1 MMPVRI
7 IYTTL
12 LVSTFLIAGCNQVT
26 LSNNDSGQTEAELT
40 PSEQANLLEPNA
52 ISAEDS
58 AVAYQS
64 EFDNFEILLPERLF
78 PVQLNYDQNTNFGV
92 TRVKS
97 VSFHSGIAKFVIEIV
112 DTPDAYQRTDI
123 QRIQIKID
131 QLINDPY
138 RTVGSVEDISTDIV
152 SGAIIKSER
161 METSETYGIF
171 VDGQREYH
179 ISSESF
185 QPINLDRVLSQ
196 TEQLVRS
203 FKLATANARY
213 YQDYDSRKV
222 DALIT
227 SRLYPAYADTAIS
240 NLDTIASE
248 VIEKCYA
255 LRSPTPAELIL
266 IVDDNGQIENAL
278 SSPRSEFGRCME
290 LAYISLFIDSPP
302 ISELH
307 LLVTRHL

>member
-58 AVAYQS
+58 AVAYKS

-97 VSFHSGIAKFVIEIV
+97 VSFHSGTGKWVIEIV
-112 DTPDAYQRTDI
+112 DTPEAYRRSDI
-123 QRIQIKID
+123 QRIHTKID
-131 QLINDPY
+131 QLINSPY
-138 RTVGSVEDISTDIV
+138 RIISSVEGISTDIV
-152 SGAIIKSER
+152 SGAIIKSEY
-161 METSETYGIF
+161 MEGREIYGIF
-171 VDGQREYH
+171 IDGQREYH

-185 QPINLDRVLSQ
+185 TPENLELVLSQ
-196 TEQLVRS
+196 TEQLIRS
-203 FKLATANARY
+203 FKLATANASY
-213 YQDYDSRKV
+213 YQDYNSRKV
-222 DALIT
+222 DALLT
-227 SRLYPAYADTAIS
+227 SRLYPDYADVAIS
-240 NLDTIASE
+240 NLDASASDA
-248 VIEKCYA
+248 IDKCYA

-307 LLVTRHL
+307 LLVTGHS